1 MFNQREISWLLDNM
15 SGNRF
20 NNGCSEFAVSDAV
33 VQFGKNKQIIIMM
46 YECSMDNQKTGGQL
60 IIIFK
65 KLVQFEQLNTFIAYL
80 F

>member
-20 NNGCSEFAVSDAV
+20 NNGCSEFAASDAV

-46 YECSMDNQKTGGQL
+46 YECPMDNQKNWWPINNYFQETRT
-60 IIIFK
+60 
-65 KLVQFEQLNTFIAYL
+65 V
-80 F
+80 